1 MIIVPEGPLWGG
13 NNEVGMYVCMYVCID
28 ILLCVRGAKYR
39 KGISKFG
46 RSKSKLNPNTAAIT
60 E

>member
-1 MIIVPEGPLWGG
+1 
-13 NNEVGMYVCMYVCID
+13 MYVCMYVCID